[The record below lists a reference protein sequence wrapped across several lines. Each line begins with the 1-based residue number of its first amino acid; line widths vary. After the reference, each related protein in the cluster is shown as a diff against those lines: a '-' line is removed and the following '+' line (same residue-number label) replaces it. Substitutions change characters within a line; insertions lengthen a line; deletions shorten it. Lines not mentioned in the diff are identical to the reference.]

1 MIFNTLFGG
10 PKKAESPA
18 ELGFTKDPDVEAL
31 LDRGLRDPSFE
42 TGDAEDFTS
51 SLLGAVDAGNLDQG
65 TALSLINSRV
75 APSNSEFFTGNAFSE
90 LLNSQLDPTRAQG
103 IIGDAFTTNLFR
115 PGTQAQRDELF
126 AQARD
131 AGVLNNPNELRQ
143 FATRQL
149 ARTPEGEAKRP
160 FDQNQLR
167 VAAYYGRP
175 IRNKDGVN
183 TGQYD
188 IFGGDEAKYAA
199 FDKGKRETDAFLS
212 NYLNKSMGV
221 A

>member
-1 MIFNTLFGG
+1 MIFNLFSS
-10 PKKAESPA
+10 PQKARSP
-18 ELGFTKDPDVEAL
+18 EQLGFKEDPEISAFIDANL
-31 LDRGLRDPSFE
+31 NDSSFD

-51 SLLGAVDAGNLDQG
+51 SLLGAVNAGNLDQG
-65 TALSLINSRV
+65 TALNLINSRV
-75 APSNSEFFTGNAFSE
+75 APSNSEFFTSDAFGD
-90 LLNSQLDPTRAQG
+90 LLNSQLNPTRAEG

-115 PGTQAQRDELF
+115 PGTQSQRNELF

-131 AGVLNNPNELRQ
+131 LGLLNNPNELRQ
-143 FATRQL
+143 FAARQL

-175 IRNKDGVN
+175 VRNEQGVN
-183 TGQYD
+183 TGQYAV
-188 IFGGDEAKYAA
+188 FGDDEAKYEA
-199 FDKGKRETDAFLS
+199 FDKGKAQTNAFLS